1 MNVRD
6 VLIRWVFCKQ
16 IKHAQPKN
24 QERKHLRNGQNVLD
38 QASQKEKVFVSWF
51 IVCCGSTEH
60 FDLKYRII

>member
-1 MNVRD
+1 MDVRD

-38 QASQKEKVFVSWF
+38 QASQKEKVMVSWF
-51 IVCCGSTEH
+51 MVW
-60 FDLKYRII
+60 